1 LEQREWDGMEARI
14 LEAEQELA
22 ARQLQL
28 QEAASGGKG
37 LGEAYEKVQEAQGLI
52 EDLYARWA
60 ELEIKV
66 AR

>member
-1 LEQREWDGMEARI
+1 MEARI
-14 LEAEQELA
+14 LQAEQQLS
-22 ARQLQL
+22 ARQREL
-28 QEAASGGKG
+28 QEAASGGKR
-37 LGEAYEKVQEAQGLI
+37 LAEAYEKVQEAQAFI

>member
-1 LEQREWDGMEARI
+1 MEARI
-14 LEAEQELA
+14 LEAEQELS
-22 ARQLQL
+22 ARQCEL
-28 QEAASGGKG
+28 QEAAAGGRR
-37 LGEAYEKVQEAQGLI
+37 LEEAYQKVQEAQGLI